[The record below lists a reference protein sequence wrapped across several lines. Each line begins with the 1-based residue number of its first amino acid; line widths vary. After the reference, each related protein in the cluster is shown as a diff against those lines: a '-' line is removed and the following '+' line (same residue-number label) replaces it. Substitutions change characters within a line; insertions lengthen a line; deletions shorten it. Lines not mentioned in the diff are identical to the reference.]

1 MIYAIIAVVLLAA
14 FGGYT
19 AYEQHLAAANAT
31 AKLVA
36 AQAQADALLA
46 AKNKAAVD
54 AANEE
59 ITNMQAAYDAG
70 ATKAKVVT
78 QKVYLKGQADVAKY
92 PVFADPN
99 CVLPDVSLQLLN
111 SARAHLRTPTDTV
124 VPVDAVPEPGPAAGR
139 KTGDAV
145 PAIPSGRDGTVV
157 GVRAP
162 ARPTDSGGQVPGS
175 GLPSHPKPKPI
186 H

>member
-36 AQAQADALLA
+36 AQAKADAELA
-46 AKNKAAVD
+46 ARNQDAID
-54 AANEE
+54 AANSE
-59 ITNMQAAYDAG
+59 IANMQAAYDAG
-70 ATKAKVVT
+70 AAKAKVVT

-92 PVFADPN
+92 PVFANPD

-111 SARAHLRTPTDTV
+111 GARAHLRTPADTV
-124 VPVDAVPEPGPAAGR
+124 IPADAVPDAGPAAGR
-139 KTGDAV
+139 STGNAV
-145 PAIPSGRDGTVV
+145 SAEPSGSGAV
-157 GVRAP
+157 GGMRAP
-162 ARPTDSGGQVPGS
+162 ARSTDSGGQVSGS
-175 GLPSHPKPKPI
+175 GVPSHPKPKPI